1 MHWTEAEELA
11 AVMLGLDPDNTDS
24 EKIEN
29 GMADKFGIDMET
41 FQKVAEA
48 LMPLTVPARAALSGD
63 AFQGFVHGGAF
74 ICKRAVQA

>member
-11 AVMLGLDPDNTDS
+11 AVMLGLDPDSDQ
-24 EKIEN
+24 IEN

-63 AFQGFVHGGAF
+63 AFQGFVRGGAF
-74 ICKRAVQA
+74 ICKQAVQA

>member
-24 EKIEN
+24 DQIEN

-63 AFQGFVHGGAF
+63 AFQGFVHDGAF
-74 ICKRAVQA
+74 ICKQAVQA

>member
-24 EKIEN
+24 DKIEN
-29 GMADKFGIDMET
+29 GMADKFGIDMEA
-41 FQKVAEA
+41 FQKIAEA

-74 ICKRAVQA
+74 ICKQAVQA